1 MRSPDTPPTDAA
13 HGRGY
18 ETRDVNL
25 RAILWLAAV
34 VVVLV
39 VVSMIGLD
47 MLWNAYIAQA
57 KEADPVLSPLADLDQ
72 TPPLPRLQSSPNVEL
87 VEYLAQQEE
96 KVTTYGWVEYTTGSI
111 DGAVWGVPIRA
122 ILLTTSSGA
131 PKGTTAV
138 IDALEIRRVPGN
150 PVAANACSPS
160 DVDSNCGPAGDCLFG
175 RCVPSSVT
183 WGVLPSAEFRRDF
196 AERWAFIASSI
207 VGMISIVSTPSM
219 IFPPGNS
226 GG

>member
-87 VEYLAQQEE
+87 TEFRAQQEE
-96 KVTTYGWVEYTTGSI
+96 KVTTYGWVDREKKLVRI
-111 DGAVWGVPIRA
+111 PIARA
-122 ILLTTSSGA
+122 IDLALKNGLPKPAPQPQAGETPAEETSTEKSPAQDTSA
-131 PKGTTAV
+131 PAETPAAETPA
-138 IDALEIRRVPGN
+138 AEVPATETPAAESPAPETD
-150 PVAANACSPS
+150 PVPQ
-160 DVDSNCGPAGDCLFG
+160 P
-175 RCVPSSVT
+175 
-183 WGVLPSAEFRRDF
+183 E
-196 AERWAFIASSI
+196 ER
-207 VGMISIVSTPSM
+207 
-219 IFPPGNS
+219 
-226 GG
+226 